1 MASARYTK
9 LPKSDPLLWVAFGG
23 ATERITSLNMMIIV
37 FDFGFTPI
45 ADMILKLSEL
55 GSAGCGKCL
64 GRGKLAL
71 CK

>member
-1 MASARYTK
+1 M
-9 LPKSDPLLWVAFGG
+9 
-23 ATERITSLNMMIIV
+23 IIIV

-64 GRGKLAL
+64 ERGKLGIMKVSPML
-71 CK
+71 PIGVD